1 MMADTIEK
9 MAAMDKEELSAIG
22 EKGRLY
28 CKENF
33 SFEKNMTILKQLFS
47 ENY

>member
-1 MMADTIEK
+1 MLADTIEK

-28 CKENF
+28 CIEKF
-33 SFEKNMTILKQLFS
+33 SFEKNMKIMEQLFS
-47 ENY
+47 EN

>member
-1 MMADTIEK
+1 MLADTIEK

-33 SFEKNMTILKQLFS
+33 SFEKKHEDIGTTIL
-47 ENY
+47 